1 MRLNLP
7 VTQQEFEFPDSV
19 TLVST
24 TDLQG
29 RITYCNP
36 AFIAVS
42 GYAREELVGE
52 LHNLIRHPDMP
63 AEAFRDMWDTLQ
75 QGHPWTG
82 IVKNRRKNGDH
93 YWVQANATPVMER
106 GQVIGYMS
114 VRTKPRREQIESAEA
129 L

>member
-1 MRLNLP
+1 
-7 VTQQEFEFPDSV
+7 
-19 TLVST
+19 
-24 TDLQG
+24 
-29 RITYCNP
+29 
-36 AFIAVS
+36 
-42 GYAREELVGE
+42 
-52 LHNLIRHPDMP
+52 
-63 AEAFRDMWDTLQ
+63 MWDTLQ

>member
-1 MRLNLP
+1 
-7 VTQQEFEFPDSV
+7 
-19 TLVST
+19 
-24 TDLQG
+24 
-29 RITYCNP
+29 
-36 AFIAVS
+36 
-42 GYAREELVGE
+42 
-52 LHNLIRHPDMP
+52 
-63 AEAFRDMWDTLQ
+63 MWDTLQ

-129 L
+129 LYERMRADAQSDHPGIALARGEVVRTGWRGQFQARLHFNLRRQLLALGAVLMGASWGIGKLASAWPG

>member
-93 YWVQANATPVMER
+93 YWVQANATPVM
-106 GQVIGYMS
+106 
-114 VRTKPRREQIESAEA
+114 
-129 L
+129 